1 MTDESTAEVSAK
13 TQAFI
18 LASQDLKLLIGKL
31 DAIKKDLEG
40 QDKAHI
46 EEALSHIVEAQ
57 LSLYRAGP

>member
-1 MTDESTAEVSAK
+1 MTDEPTAEVPAK

-18 LASQDLKLLIGKL
+18 LASQDLKLLISKL